1 MIDGEKADFKQ
12 DEDKIAGTQD
22 QQALTAQ
29 IVELKTL
36 NLRLQQERND
46 LAISDYIK
54 NKRLQSVEA
63 ELIDHHRLGQFTTF
77 GRSSNKENVSQP
89 LDENVV
95 SQLMEYLRSQ
105 SLRITRAVLYRY
117 NGFQCFS
124 DVEFSVKLRQVCPD
138 IEDTL
143 IDAVLHGV
151 DSDANKENLLATTI
165 ILLVKR
171 LAFEPEPQ
179 ISNLF
184 FALLG
189 EYQHCLF
196 QRGL

>member
-1 MIDGEKADFKQ
+1 LIDEEKTDYKQ
-12 DEDKIAGTQD
+12 DKDKISRPPD
-22 QQALTAQ
+22 QQSLTAQ

-63 ELIDHHRLGQFTTF
+63 ALIDHHRLGQFTTF
-77 GRSSNKENVSQP
+77 GRSSNKEHVSQP
-89 LDENVV
+89 LSENVV

-105 SLRITRAVLYRY
+105 SLRITRSILYRY
-117 NGFQCFS
+117 NGLQCFS
-124 DVEFSVKLRQVCPD
+124 DVEFSAKLKQVCPD
-138 IEDTL
+138 IGDTL
-143 IDAVLHGV
+143 INAALNSV
-151 DSDANKENLLATTI
+151 DSNSNKENLLATTI

-171 LAFEPEPQ
+171 LAFEPVSQ
-179 ISNLF
+179 VSNLF
-184 FALLG
+184 YALLD